1 MTISSPGIGS
11 NLDVNG
17 IVQKLMSAEQG
28 PLNIVTQ
35 QKTNYQ
41 TKISAYGSLKSSL
54 STFQTAVDSLSS
66 ASRFMAQSASSGDS
80 SVFTATSNGK
90 ASLGDYSIEV
100 QQLALAHKISP
111 NSSFASTSDT
121 VGTGTL
127 SIAFGTYDSSGNTFT
142 LNADKA
148 SKSINITSANNTLA
162 GIRDAINLADAG
174 VTASIVNAGG
184 TTGNHI
190 VITSKDTGAANSI
203 KISVTDNDGTNLD
216 NSGLSQL
223 AYDPTLNS
231 GAGKNASERQVA
243 QDALLSIDGINVTK
257 SSNVV
262 SDAIEGITINLLKA
276 NAGSTNILAVT
287 HDTDKIKTSVNAFVK
302 AFNDLNTTI
311 RSLTKY
317 DEGSKTGGP
326 LLGDGTTR
334 SITTQIR
341 NVLTGAIGSS
351 GTLTTL
357 SQIGVSFQR
366 DGTLA
371 VDSAKL
377 DASITNNFN
386 DIATLFS
393 ASASFTDA
401 QLSFIGNTTNSKAG
415 NYAVTVSTL
424 ATQGALLGSA
434 APNLN
439 IASGVNDTLNLQI
452 DGTAVSIIL
461 DTGSYASAQ
470 DLAAAIQSK
479 IAGTGSAA
487 KVAVSGGAL
496 QITSANYG
504 STSTI
509 AISGGNGAA
518 DALGAPT
525 ATSGVDVAGTING
538 VAATGQG
545 QNLIGATGNVSEGL
559 VIRVAGGNTGA
570 RGTANFTMGYAYQLN
585 QLSKSV
591 LADDGLLSSRTSGI
605 SSSIT
610 RLTAQET
617 ALQDRL
623 AIIEKGYRAQFT
635 ALDTMI
641 SGLQQ
646 TSSFLTQQLAQLQS
660 NRN

>member
-41 TKISAYGSLKSSL
+41 SKISAYGSLKSSL
-54 STFQTAVDSLSS
+54 STFQATVDSLSS
-66 ASRFMAQSASSGDS
+66 ASRFMVQSATAGDS

-90 ASLGDYSIEV
+90 ASLGNYSIEV
-100 QQLALAHKISP
+100 QQLAQAHKISP
-111 NSSFASTSDT
+111 NAGFASTSDS

-148 SKSINITSANNTLA
+148 SKSITITSANNTLA

-174 VTASIVNAGG
+174 VTASIVNDGG
-184 TTGNHI
+184 TAGNRI
-190 VITSKDTGAANSI
+190 VITSKDSGTVNSI
-203 KISVTDNDGTNLD
+203 KISVTDNDATNLD

-223 AYDPTLNS
+223 AYDPTLTI
-231 GAGKNASERQVA
+231 GAGKNASERQA
-243 QDALLSIDGINVTK
+243 AKDARLSIDGINVTK
-257 SSNVV
+257 STNVV
-262 SDAIEGITINLLKA
+262 SDAIEGVTINLLKT
-276 NAGSTNILAVT
+276 NAGSANTLAVT

-302 AFNDLNTTI
+302 AFNDLNSTI

-317 DEGSKTGGP
+317 DEAGKTGGP

-371 VDSAKL
+371 VDSTKL

-393 ASASFTDA
+393 ASASFADA
-401 QLSFIGNTTNSKAG
+401 QLSFIGNTKNTQAG
-415 NYAVTVSTL
+415 NYAVMVSAL
-424 ATQGALLGSA
+424 ATQGTLLGSS

-439 IASGVNDTLNLQI
+439 IVSGVNDTLNLQI
-452 DGTAVSIIL
+452 DGTSVSITL
-461 DTGSYASAQ
+461 DAASYASAQ
-470 DLAAAIQSK
+470 ELAAAIQSK

-487 KVAVSGGAL
+487 KVAVNGGAL

-504 STSTI
+504 STSSI
-509 AISGGNGAA
+509 ALSGGNGSS

-525 ATSGVDVAGTING
+525 ASSGVNVAGSING

-545 QNLIGATGNVSEGL
+545 QNLIGATANASEGL

-570 RGTANFTMGYAYQLN
+570 RGSANFTMGYAYLLN
-585 QLSKSV
+585 QMSKSV
-591 LADDGLLSSRTSGI
+591 LADDGLLSTRTNGI
-605 SSSIT
+605 TSSIT
-610 RLTAQET
+610 RLTAQEST
-617 ALQDRL
+617 LQDRL
-623 AIIEKGYRAQFT
+623 AIIERGYRAQFT

-641 SGLQQ
+641 SSLQQ